1 MSQCHVRNRVHEIR
15 GHAIRCMQALA
26 LAWVCLAVPEASAQ
40 VCCPAGC
47 VQNNGGCVVNGSQQ
61 SCNTVPCNPPS
72 GKGSGSSGGGSGTSG
87 GGGGVS
93 PPLIPGHTPIC
104 VEQEPTQAI
113 VDVRT
118 NSCVAT
124 LVANAQF
131 VGCLFED
138 AAGKAEDKR
147 TGLSCPARQ
156 AALARQCRARCA
168 TFAKDTSRQ
177 TCTTDEFLNGR
188 WVVAFGDLGG
198 QVVGSARVEGCGP
211 RLMTKLSPSEKA
223 HTTPTPFK

>member
-1 MSQCHVRNRVHEIR
+1 MSKHDARNRVHEIR
-15 GHAIRCMQALA
+15 HRGMRCMQAIA
-26 LAWVCLAVPEASAQ
+26 LAWVCLAAPEASAQ
-40 VCCPAGC
+40 VCCPIGC
-47 VQNNGGCVVNGSQQ
+47 VQNNGACVVNGSQQ
-61 SCNTVPCNPPS
+61 SCSTVPCNPPS
-72 GKGSGSSGGGSGTSG
+72 GKGSGSSSGGTGTGGGV
-87 GGGGVS
+87 GVS
-93 PPLIPGHTPIC
+93 PPLIPGFTPIC

-113 VDVRT
+113 VDART

-168 TFAKDTSRQ
+168 TFAKDLSRQ
-177 TCTTDEFLNGR
+177 TCITDEFLNGR
-188 WVVAFGDLGG
+188 WFVAFGDLGG
-198 QVVGSARVEGCGP
+198 QVFGSANVAGCGP

>member
-1 MSQCHVRNRVHEIR
+1 MIERVARNRVHEISR
-15 GHAIRCMQALA
+15 TGIRCAQALA
-26 LAWVCLAVPEASAQ
+26 LAWVCMAAPEASAQ
-40 VCCPAGC
+40 VCCPVGC
-47 VQNNGGCVVNGSQQ
+47 VQDNNACVKTGTNQQ
-61 SCNTVPCNPPS
+61 CSTVACPPPS
-72 GKGSGSSGGGSGTSG
+72 GKGSGSSGGGKGT
-87 GGGGVS
+87 GGGVGMS
-93 PPLIPGHTPIC
+93 TPKPGSSFTPIC
-104 VEQEPTQAI
+104 VEQQPTQAI
-113 VDVRT
+113 VDDRT

-211 RLMTKLSPSEKA
+211 RLATKLSPSEKA